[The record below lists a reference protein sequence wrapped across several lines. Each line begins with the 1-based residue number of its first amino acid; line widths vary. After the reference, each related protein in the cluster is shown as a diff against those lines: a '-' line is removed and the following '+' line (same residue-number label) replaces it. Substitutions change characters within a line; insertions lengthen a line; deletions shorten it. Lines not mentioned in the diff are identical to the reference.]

1 MNNTRFILTH
11 LDGNKYAV
19 ADTETGFT
27 VTFLRGR
34 WNTSQKVLPPEN
46 MAVPDGQDAALWA
59 ASAMRAIG
67 DYMAVEH
74 PDLVTFSDRERAH
87 RDLFFATMQ
96 DTGAALAELREYN
109 GLSIDDAAAA
119 ANYTPERVQ
128 RIEEGRIA
136 DKLTVVVKYVE
147 AIGGR
152 LAIIPQ
158 QEEDDPHCQFVELI
172 DD

>member
-1 MNNTRFILTH
+1 MNIARFILSH
-11 LDGNKYAV
+11 LGGNKYAV

-27 VTFLRGR
+27 VTFFRGR

-46 MAVPDGQDAALWA
+46 MAVPDGQDAAAWA

-67 DYMAVEH
+67 DYMASEH
-74 PDLVTFSDRERAH
+74 PDLLTFSDRERAH
-87 RDLFFATMQ
+87 RDMFFSTMQ
-96 DTGAALAELREYN
+96 DTGAALAELREHN
-109 GLSIDDAAAA
+109 GLSIDDAADR

-158 QEEDDPHCQFVELI
+158 EEDDAPHCQFIELI
-172 DD
+172 DE